1 MFKNLVLIAH
11 YMSMIFR
18 FTRDCLTW
26 MSIIE
31 RQLQLC
37 LGKLQQWATD
47 NSFRLCMHICQKRG
61 HHLNPWLSSGQKTNP
76 GSGGDQSSEGYI

>member
-11 YMSMIFR
+11 YMSILFR

-26 MSIIE
+26 LSIIE

-37 LGKLQQWATD
+37 LCKLQQWATD
-47 NSFRLCMHICQKRG
+47 NSFRLCMHICHYFSIFNYTTISCIYLFLTPNIR
-61 HHLNPWLSSGQKTNP
+61 SSFVLGCR
-76 GSGGDQSSEGYI
+76 